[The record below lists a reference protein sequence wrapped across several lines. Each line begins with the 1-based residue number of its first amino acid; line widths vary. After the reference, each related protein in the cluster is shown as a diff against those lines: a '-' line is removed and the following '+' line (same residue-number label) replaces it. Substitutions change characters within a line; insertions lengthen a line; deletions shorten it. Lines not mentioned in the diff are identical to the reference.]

1 MLLRSLARRSTIAR
15 RALTTA
21 KPPDPKPHTMAAVG
35 ATAGTLGS
43 LAGMGGG
50 FVAIPL
56 MTRLGV
62 SQHTAHGTS
71 LVGVV
76 CTGAAGAAAYAADG
90 AVDVRA
96 AAAVA
101 ATGALTA
108 AAGARAAAALSAAT
122 LSRALGAFMLAVAPI
137 VPCRN
142 QILDAIG
149 AADRTKTGDDP
160 VREVVP
166 LLGVGAAAGFLAG
179 LFGVGGGAVV
189 VPLLALATD
198 LDHKTALGTSLC
210 AMVPTG
216 VAGVLAHRRL
226 GHVKLAAAAPLGLGT
241 CVGAFAGGRLASG
254 LDEEPMRLGFGALM
268 VALGAKTL
276 LKKP

>member
-1 MLLRSLARRSTIAR
+1 MLLRALASRSTLAR

-90 AVDVRA
+90 AVDVKA

-108 AAGARAAAALSAAT
+108 AAGARAAA
-122 LSRALGAFMLAVAPI
+122 
-137 VPCRN
+137 
-142 QILDAIG
+142 
-149 AADRTKTGDDP
+149 
-160 VREVVP
+160 
-166 LLGVGAAAGFLAG
+166 GF
-179 LFGVGGGAVV
+179 F
-189 VPLLALATD
+189 
-198 LDHKTALGTSLC
+198 
-210 AMVPTG
+210 
-216 VAGVLAHRRL
+216 
-226 GHVKLAAAAPLGLGT
+226 
-241 CVGAFAGGRLASG
+241 
-254 LDEEPMRLGFGALM
+254 
-268 VALGAKTL
+268 
-276 LKKP
+276 

>member
-15 RALTTA
+15 RGLATA

-90 AVDVRA
+90 AVDVKA

-101 ATGALTA
+101 AVTFADFHRDSTFENRSHSFVSACRSGLE
-108 AAGARAAAALSAAT
+108 LST
-122 LSRALGAFMLAVAPI
+122 SLGPTPALGSWSKTVVIATSGPQRGCFA
-137 VPCRN
+137 R
-142 QILDAIG
+142 DG
-149 AADRTKTGDDP
+149 A
-160 VREVVP
+160 E
-166 LLGVGAAAGFLAG
+166 
-179 LFGVGGGAVV
+179 
-189 VPLLALATD
+189 
-198 LDHKTALGTSLC
+198 
-210 AMVPTG
+210 
-216 VAGVLAHRRL
+216 VAG
-226 GHVKLAAAAPLGLGT
+226 
-241 CVGAFAGGRLASG
+241 
-254 LDEEPMRLGFGALM
+254 
-268 VALGAKTL
+268 
-276 LKKP
+276 

>member
-1 MLLRSLARRSTIAR
+1 MLLRALARSPTIAR

-90 AVDVRA
+90 AVDVKA

-166 LLGVGAAAGFLAG
+166 LLGVDAAAGF
-179 LFGVGGGAVV
+179 F
-189 VPLLALATD
+189 
-198 LDHKTALGTSLC
+198 
-210 AMVPTG
+210 
-216 VAGVLAHRRL
+216 
-226 GHVKLAAAAPLGLGT
+226 
-241 CVGAFAGGRLASG
+241 
-254 LDEEPMRLGFGALM
+254 
-268 VALGAKTL
+268 
-276 LKKP
+276 

>member
-1 MLLRSLARRSTIAR
+1 MRRRRLARA
-15 RALTTA
+15 
-21 KPPDPKPHTMAAVG
+21 P
-35 ATAGTLGS
+35 ATH
-43 LAGMGGG
+43 
-50 FVAIPL
+50 FV
-56 MTRLGV
+56 V
-62 SQHTAHGTS
+62 
-71 LVGVV
+71 
-76 CTGAAGAAAYAADG
+76 AAAEPAGVGRRRGRVVVGTDAPQREPCS
-90 AVDVRA
+90 RA
-96 AAAVA
+96 ERRLPLEEAFVWPQ
-101 ATGALTA
+101 
-108 AAGARAAAALSAAT
+108 AALSAAT
-122 LSRALGAFMLAVAPI
+122 LSRTLGAFMLAVAPI

>member
-1 MLLRSLARRSTIAR
+1 MLLRTLASRSTIAR

-21 KPPDPKPHTMAAVG
+21 NPPDPKPHTMAAVG

-90 AVDVRA
+90 AVDVKA

-108 AAGARAAAALSAAT
+108 AAGARAAVATSAE
-122 LSRALGAFMLAVAPI
+122 SHGGAFGYGIKRIAPQRDRLH
-137 VPCRN
+137 VE
-142 QILDAIG
+142 LD
-149 AADRTKTGDDP
+149 
-160 VREVVP
+160 
-166 LLGVGAAAGFLAG
+166 
-179 LFGVGGGAVV
+179 
-189 VPLLALATD
+189 
-198 LDHKTALGTSLC
+198 
-210 AMVPTG
+210 
-216 VAGVLAHRRL
+216 VAGQRSASSTQNAERVAR
-226 GHVKLAAAAPLGLGT
+226 
-241 CVGAFAGGRLASG
+241 GG
-254 LDEEPMRLGFGALM
+254 
-268 VALGAKTL
+268 
-276 LKKP
+276 

>member
-1 MLLRSLARRSTIAR
+1 MLLRTLASRSTIAR
-15 RALTTA
+15 RALATA

-90 AVDVRA
+90 AVDVKA

-101 ATGALTA
+101 ATG
-108 AAGARAAAALSAAT
+108 R
-122 LSRALGAFMLAVAPI
+122 
-137 VPCRN
+137 
-142 QILDAIG
+142 
-149 AADRTKTGDDP
+149 
-160 VREVVP
+160 
-166 LLGVGAAAGFLAG
+166 
-179 LFGVGGGAVV
+179 
-189 VPLLALATD
+189 
-198 LDHKTALGTSLC
+198 
-210 AMVPTG
+210 
-216 VAGVLAHRRL
+216 
-226 GHVKLAAAAPLGLGT
+226 
-241 CVGAFAGGRLASG
+241 
-254 LDEEPMRLGFGALM
+254 
-268 VALGAKTL
+268 
-276 LKKP
+276 